1 MKNKMLKR
9 MLCGL
14 LAWVLVL
21 GYVPVPAH
29 AVESEGL
36 CPHHTQHT
44 PECGYSAGV
53 AGSPC
58 THVCDAGCYQTVTQC
73 THVHGDCGYAEGA
86 AESVC
91 THVCSVESGCVV
103 VIPDC
108 RHVHD
113 DSCGYVAEIPESPCT
128 YQCAE
133 CQQAAVDQAA
143 ADAVAAVIAELP
155 TVEELR
161 AMTAEEQQAVY
172 NRLQAALNAYNAL
185 TGAQKALIPNAEA
198 VLLPL
203 LEYFDSLD
211 STGNQGAGSAADV
224 EAVQALIDDLP
235 TLEEVQAM
243 PMEEQL
249 EAYNQVQST

>member
-1 MKNKMLKR
+1 MKQKMLKR

-21 GYVPVPAH
+21 GYIPVPAH
-29 AVESEGL
+29 AAQIDGL

-44 PECGYSAGV
+44 PECGYSAGA

-108 RHVHD
+108 HHVHD
-113 DSCGYVAEIPESPCT
+113 DSCGYAAEIPESPCA

-143 ADAVAAVIAELP
+143 ADAVAALIAELP
-155 TVEELR
+155 TVEALR

-185 TGAQKALIPNAEA
+185 TIDQKALIPNAEA

-211 STGNQGAGSAADV
+211 STGNQGTGNDEDV
-224 EAVQALIDDLP
+224 EAIQALIDGLP
-235 TLEEVQAM
+235 TPEEVQAM
-243 PMEEQL
+243 SMEE
-249 EAYNQVQST
+249 

>member
-1 MKNKMLKR
+1 MKQKMLKR

-14 LAWVLVL
+14 LACVLAL
-21 GYVPVPAH
+21 GYIPVPAH
-29 AVESEGL
+29 AAQIDGL

-53 AGSPC
+53 AGGPC

-91 THVCSVESGCVV
+91 THVCSVESGCVA

-108 RHVHD
+108 HHVHD

-143 ADAVAAVIAELP
+143 ADAVAAVAVP
-155 TVEELR
+155 LR
-161 AMTAEEQQAVY
+161 EAMTAA
-172 NRLQAALNAYNAL
+172 R
-185 TGAQKALIPNAEA
+185 
-198 VLLPL
+198 
-203 LEYFDSLD
+203 
-211 STGNQGAGSAADV
+211 SA
-224 EAVQALIDDLP
+224 
-235 TLEEVQAM
+235 
-243 PMEEQL
+243 
-249 EAYNQVQST
+249 